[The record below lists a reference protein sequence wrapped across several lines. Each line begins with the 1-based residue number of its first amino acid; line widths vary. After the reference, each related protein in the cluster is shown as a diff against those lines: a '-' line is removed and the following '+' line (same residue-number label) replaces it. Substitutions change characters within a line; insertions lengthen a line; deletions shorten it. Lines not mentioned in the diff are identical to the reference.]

1 MLRTLA
7 ALCLAVLV
15 LGLVPQPV
23 AARSTDEIKAEINA
37 KKEQLNAL
45 EAQINDAR
53 GSKKEVEAVL
63 AQYQTEYNELL
74 ALIDEQESAIALKE
88 NEVEFKTQQIALTVE
103 SIAKNQQLFAS
114 RLRAIYD
121 MNGTGAML
129 GMLLSVDSY
138 TDFVVASD
146 AMKHI
151 SENDTQ
157 LLKDLAKEKEDY
169 ETRKVGLEADLAQ
182 LDVELEGL
190 NADREWCHQKMQEM
204 QGKIQIINAEIAAGL
219 AESKKTEAEVQELQA
234 EYNRVF
240 AAQQAKGS
248 QAGDASVRHDGPLA
262 WPVAGGGRISSWFG
276 DPRAN
281 TGYHYGIDI
290 CAPEGTPVLAAAPG
304 TVITAEAHYSYGNY
318 IVIDHG
324 QGLRTLYAHN
334 SFLSVGVGA
343 QVNTGDQIA
352 GMGSTGDSS
361 ANHVHFEV
369 HDGGARQNPAAP
381 QYLNIG

>member
-248 QAGDASVRHDGPLA
+248 QAGDDAHRQDAAYADAGHQAGQIDEADGNLADGRRVGHIDDCLPPAADRHQQ
-262 WPVAGGGRISSWFG
+262 
-276 DPRAN
+276 
-281 TGYHYGIDI
+281 
-290 CAPEGTPVLAAAPG
+290 
-304 TVITAEAHYSYGNY
+304 TAEQHEQ
-318 IVIDHG
+318 IDQQKHDLPAR
-324 QGLRTLYAHN
+324 LRQPVNDETDPDM
-334 SFLSVGVGA
+334 GVFGKRENGTEEGHPHKHVPA
-343 QVNTGDQIA
+343 DLLGDDNA
-352 GMGSTGDSS
+352 
-361 ANHVHFEV
+361 
-369 HDGGARQNPAAP
+369 
-381 QYLNIG
+381 